1 MTNFANEMDSI
12 HLSIPKQVISTL
24 PPVEFDGGIQVVD
37 TVDKAKVALRELTRA
52 RIVGFDTETRP
63 SFRKGHLHKVALMQL
78 ATDDFCIL
86 FRLNKLGMPDALR
99 DFLANPDV
107 TKIGLSV
114 HDDFNSLG
122 RSGEIEHNGFVE
134 LQKFVK
140 QYCIDDISLQK
151 IYAIVFGEHISK
163 GQRLSNWEA
172 TELTPQQQRYAAID
186 AWACLKLY
194 RHLSEGR
201 FDPNA
206 SPYIVEPQ
214 SPESELS

>member
-1 MTNFANEMDSI
+1 MDSI
-12 HLSIPKQVISTL
+12 HLSIPKQIISTL

-37 TVDKAKVALRELTRA
+37 SMDKARIALRELTRA

-63 SFRKGHLHKVALMQL
+63 SFRKGYLHKVALMQL
-78 ATDDFCIL
+78 ATDDFCFL
-86 FRLNKLGMPDALR
+86 FRLNKLGMFDGLKE
-99 DFLANPDV
+99 FLADPGV

-122 RSGEIEHNGFVE
+122 RSGEISHEGFIE
-134 LQKFVK
+134 LQSFVK

-151 IYAIVFGEHISK
+151 IYAIVFGQHISK

-172 TELTPQQQRYAAID
+172 AELTPQQQRYAAID
-186 AWACLKLY
+186 AWACLRLY
-194 RHLSEGR
+194 RYLSDGR
-201 FDPNA
+201 FDPAA

-214 SPESELS
+214 PQEAEQQ